1 MNLIVVF
8 FVSLAAFLLV
18 VGLMAVGVLMGRREI
33 RGSCGGLGQGGDAG
47 AESKCSLC
55 SNPEAA
61 CRELSKRQQ
70 SGNRVNSGVENPGL
84 AEACSP
90 ASTSN
95 CPPQ

>member
-8 FVSLAAFLLV
+8 LVSLAAFLLV

-33 RGSCGGLGQGGDAG
+33 RGSCGGLGQGGDAD

-70 SGNRVNSGVENPGL
+70 SGNSANSGAENSGL
-84 AEACSP
+84 AEAYSP
-90 ASTSN
+90 ASTRDY
-95 CPPQ
+95 PPQ